1 MGHDAANDGP
11 DRRSDASLL
20 EVVRVSPSKMRWF
33 LPESPDVLGMLHAQ
47 ASVTI
52 EGMDALVA
60 WAAGNGE
67 AVLAVREAEHA
78 ADHKKREL
86 QLALK
91 TAFTTPID
99 SEDVYAMSSLLD
111 EVLNAAKDAVRES
124 EVMAI
129 PPDDHIAAMA
139 GLLSDGVH
147 HLADAFDRLSRSEG
161 KNGPESTDAADAAVK
176 AQRHVERVYRTAM
189 SSLLSVEDLREVI
202 GKRELY
208 RRLSRISEVV
218 VACAERVWYAQV
230 KES

>member
-1 MGHDAANDGP
+1 
-11 DRRSDASLL
+11 
-20 EVVRVSPSKMRWF
+20 
-33 LPESPDVLGMLHAQ
+33 MLHAQ

-60 WAAGNGE
+60 WAAGNDE
-67 AVLAVREAEHA
+67 AARALREAEHA
-78 ADHKKREL
+78 ADHKKLALR
-86 QLALK
+86 QALK

-99 SEDVYAMSSLLD
+99 GEDLYVMSSLLD

-161 KNGPESTDAADAAVK
+161 KDGPESTDAADAAVK
-176 AQRHVERVYRTAM
+176 AQRQVERVYRTAM
-189 SSLLSVEDLREVI
+189 SSLLSDEDLREVI